1 MLPETIATSI
11 APGAPVG
18 SQLHGILRDLIIHN
32 ELPPGSRLSESE
44 LAARFAVSRQP
55 VREAFIKLSEEGL
68 LEVRPQR
75 GTFVRR
81 ISQAAVMDARFVR
94 EAIEADIVKLL
105 AADPDTGLVDE
116 LRRQLKEQS
125 EAATRDASRF
135 IQLDELFHKT
145 LADAAGKARA
155 WALIEGLKVQMD
167 RVRYLSL
174 LRFPMVKLTAQHKAI
189 VDAIGAGDP
198 QAAERAVRGHLQEIL
213 SDLPA
218 IFEEKPEFF
227 EAPGRQA
234 APNSNV

>member
-1 MLPETIATSI
+1 MLPDTIATSI
-11 APGAPVG
+11 SPGAPVG
-18 SQLHGILRDLIIHN
+18 SQLHGILRDLILRN
-32 ELPPGSRLSESE
+32 DLPPGTRLSESE

-105 AADPDTGLVDE
+105 AEKADQGLVRE
-116 LRRQLKEQS
+116 LRQQLAEQR
-125 EAATRDASRF
+125 EAARTDASRF
-135 IQLDELFHKT
+135 IKLDELFHKS
-145 LADAAGKARA
+145 LADAAGKGRA
-155 WALIEGLKVQMD
+155 WMLIEGLKVQMD

-174 LRFPMVKLTAQHKAI
+174 LRFPMVKLTDQHEAI
-189 VDAIGAGDP
+189 VDAIGNGD
-198 QAAERAVRGHLQEIL
+198 QHAAEMAVRGHLREIL

-218 IFEEKPEFF
+218 IFEDRPEFF
-227 EAPGRQA
+227 EEPGR
-234 APNSNV
+234 

>member
-1 MLPETIATSI
+1 MLPETITVSI

-18 SQLHGILRDLIIHN
+18 AQLHGILRDLILHN

-68 LEVRPQR
+68 LEIRPQR

-105 AADPDTGLVDE
+105 AARPDPGLVEE
-116 LRRQLKEQS
+116 LRLQLQEQS
-125 EAATRDASRF
+125 EAATTDANRF
-135 IQLDELFHKT
+135 IALDELFHKT

-174 LRFPMVKLTAQHKAI
+174 LRFPMVKLTAQHRAI
-189 VDAIGAGDP
+189 VDAIGAGDQ
-198 QAAERAVRGHLQEIL
+198 QAAELAVRGHLREIL

-227 EAPGRQA
+227 EDPGQKAPTT
-234 APNSNV
+234 NV

>member
-1 MLPETIATSI
+1 MLPETVQTMI

-18 SQLHGILRDLIIHN
+18 AQLHGILRDLILHN
-32 ELPPGSRLSESE
+32 DLPPGSRLSESD
-44 LAARFAVSRQP
+44 LASRFAVSRQP

-68 LEVRPQR
+68 VEVRPQR

-105 AADPDTGLVDE
+105 AAAPDAGLVEE
-116 LRRQLKEQS
+116 LKHQLEEQR
-125 EAATRDASRF
+125 EAARTDAARF
-135 IQLDELFHKT
+135 IKLDELFHKT
-145 LADAAGKARA
+145 LADAAGKGRA

-174 LRFPMVKLTAQHKAI
+174 LRFPMVKLTAQHQAI
-189 VDAIGAGDP
+189 VEAIGAGD
-198 QAAERAVRGHLQEIL
+198 QTAAEAAIRGHLREIL

-218 IFEEKPEFF
+218 IFNEKPEFF
-227 EAPGRQA
+227 DEPGR
-234 APNSNV
+234 